1 MMFGHFLIDVQAD
14 AGIGGVWGEMRVLP
28 SGGPSFLLTPWKP
41 TSAGGKCYT
50 TSTASLAPAEKTQQ
64 EEEVHTAGN
73 VIDSDTRRA
82 LGFARSSNN

>member
-1 MMFGHFLIDVQAD
+1 MAKSIIERGGTLTLTLYVLSR
-14 AGIGGVWGEMRVLP
+14 IG
-28 SGGPSFLLTPWKP
+28 LTGRDSAWKP